1 MGIDKV
7 VISSFMKRLS
17 SLSGLG
23 LVRGGAVLG
32 AEIWKALRNNDKKI
46 SFDNKRP
53 KVNNGGKEMSE

>member
-32 AEIWKALRNNDKKI
+32 AEIWKALRNNDKEI
-46 SFDNKRP
+46 SFDNKGP